1 MKPNQTDF
9 GSGSIKRLI
18 MAQAIPLTLAQT
30 VQLLYN
36 IVDRIY
42 IGHLKDVGEL
52 ALTGLGITFPVIVI
66 ISAFTNMYASGG
78 ATLFSIS
85 RGKGDVKEAEGIL
98 SNVFTLLTVTSVVL
112 FGFCYLL
119 RRPILFLF
127 GASEQSFV
135 YADAYL
141 KIYLLGTPFT
151 MYTTGL
157 NGFINAQGFP
167 RFGMLTTLL
176 GAGLNILL
184 DPLFIFGFDMGVSG
198 AALATIISQI
208 VSAVWVLA
216 FLTGKKAVCK
226 IRKNAL
232 ALKWARVRHIITLG
246 IPGFVMGS
254 TTSLVQIVCNNQL
267 QAYGG
272 DLYVGILTVI
282 NSIRE
287 MVMLPVSGLT
297 GGAQPVMGFNYGA
310 GKNDRVKESIRFAT
324 VLGFAYICVVAL
336 VVLLFPKPLIG
347 IFTSDANTIAVG
359 AKMIHIY
366 FFGIVFM
373 SLQFAGQITFQALG
387 FARQAVFF
395 SMLRKVI
402 IVVPFTLLLPAIGF
416 GVNGVFMAEP
426 ISNVVGGIACF
437 ATMWHVVYKKL

>member
-1 MKPNQTDF
+1 
-9 GSGSIKRLI
+9 
-18 MAQAIPLTLAQT
+18 
-30 VQLLYN
+30 
-36 IVDRIY
+36 
-42 IGHLKDVGEL
+42 
-52 ALTGLGITFPVIVI
+52 
-66 ISAFTNMYASGG
+66 
-78 ATLFSIS
+78 
-85 RGKGDVKEAEGIL
+85 
-98 SNVFTLLTVTSVVL
+98 
-112 FGFCYLL
+112 
-119 RRPILFLF
+119 
-127 GASEQSFV
+127 
-135 YADAYL
+135 
-141 KIYLLGTPFT
+141 
-151 MYTTGL
+151 
-157 NGFINAQGFP
+157 
-167 RFGMLTTLL
+167 
-176 GAGLNILL
+176 
-184 DPLFIFGFDMGVSG
+184 
-198 AALATIISQI
+198 
-208 VSAVWVLA
+208 
-216 FLTGKKAVCK
+216 
-226 IRKNAL
+226 
-232 ALKWARVRHIITLG
+232 
-246 IPGFVMGS
+246 
-254 TTSLVQIVCNNQL
+254 
-267 QAYGG
+267 
-272 DLYVGILTVI
+272 VI

-310 GKNDRVKESIRFAT
+310 GKNERVKESIRFAT